1 MNDETTGTAWVTFES
16 AINVIWK
23 LITQMYD

>member
-1 MNDETTGTAWVTFES
+1 MGDETTGTVRVTFES
-16 AINVIWK
+16 VTNVVWK